1 MDFKKY
7 QKESRKTAEYQGK
20 DKSYVYPLMGLAGE
34 TGEVIEKI
42 KHVFRDKNNKFDAD
56 SRKEIAKEMGDVLWY
71 LAQLATELGISI
83 DQVAEDNIIKLQSR
97 QKRGKILGR
106 GDNR

>member
-7 QKESRKTAEYQGK
+7 QKESRKTATYQGK
-20 DKSYVYPLMGLAGE
+20 NKSYIYPMMGLAGE

-42 KHVFRDKNNKFDAD
+42 KHVYRDKNNKFDVD
-56 SRKEIAKEMGDVLWY
+56 SKKEIAKEMGDVLWY
-71 LAQLATELGISI
+71 LTQLATELGISI

-97 QKRGKILGR
+97 KKRGVIRAR